1 MEFRR
6 SSRLGWGIRGAMKRP
21 SEATDGT
28 FCKFKNIAFG
38 ALLKEDVLLG
48 ISF

>member
-1 MEFRR
+1 
-6 SSRLGWGIRGAMKRP
+6 MKRP

-38 ALLKEDVLLG
+38 ALLKEEVLLG
-48 ISF
+48 ISFKFQSNYVKNKDVK